1 MAVNDITIYEDG
13 AFGYPGDVD
22 GYVVAAGTCAQ
33 KIKVG
38 EPVYIAVD
46 GDGTATALATNLP
59 SSANAASNISGIA
72 ASTSTDTVA
81 AAGKVSVMR
90 LNPNVSYLIAPNV
103 AASWDTQ
110 AEYDALVGG
119 NMLLDLTGT
128 AALGTATYTILS
140 THNAAYGCT
149 VMPLDIKKYP
159 GKVRFSIRP
168 AATTQGWATGI
179 S

>member
-1 MAVNDITIYEDG
+1 MLGDIQIYEDG

-22 GYVVAAGTCAQ
+22 GYVVASGTAAK
-33 KIKVG
+33 KIKAG

-81 AAGKVSVMR
+81 AAGTVSVMR
-90 LNPNVSYLIAPNV
+90 LNPNVSYLISPNN
-103 AASWDTQ
+103 AALWDTQ
-110 AEYDALVGG
+110 TEYDALVGR
-119 NMLLDLTGT
+119 NVLLDLTGT
-128 AALGTATYTILS
+128 AAAGTATYTILD

-149 VMPLDIKKYP
+149 IMPLDVKKYP